1 MAKEDTPS
9 KALIS
14 SGDGPRYTVGDSVRV
29 RAGVLDPD
37 FPDIPLAGWAGE
49 VADIDETSPP
59 LYLIRWSA
67 ETLSKVT
74 PAYTVRC
81 EREVMDGDET
91 WLLGKDLEADAGGQL
106 AIVPP
111 QKLSPRPLESDDSE
125 DRVRA
130 IFGLTGDD
138 PLPKIDQ
145 ASLRRF
151 HEYFTKNLNLPQPA
165 QFDDAPGHELLVL
178 RCLLPLEDDA
188 EEEGIVVEV
197 LHEDRIETVP
207 LYEVSL
213 LADYDIG
220 DDVLAYGEWFVDSRP
235 GDATPTQFPNF
246 STRLPSLEMLL
257 GRVLLA
263 FLLIGALFGAILW
276 ADDSAV
282 AMAEGGGLLCGVIGI
297 IFGARSEALLR
308 RTLLR
313 PPGFLIGLLLGA
325 TLGTVFGAVFA
336 VLLLG
341 FVGVIAGAILGNIVG
356 QLLSA
361 CGVRNHGTFRLT
373 FLGSYLGAGTYIFL
387 HDTEKAITGSIYGF
401 LGGGGAFLLTYAV
414 MNWGMSRL
422 PRPRL

>member
-1 MAKEDTPS
+1 MAKKDFES
-9 KALIS
+9 KALVP
-14 SGDGPRYTVGDSVRV
+14 SGEEHRYTVGDAVRV
-29 RAGVLDPD
+29 RAGVADPD
-37 FPDIPLAGWAGE
+37 FPDIPLAGWAG
-49 VADIDETSPP
+49 VIASIDETIPP
-59 LYLIRWSA
+59 LYLVRWSA
-67 ETLSKVT
+67 ETLSRIT
-74 PAYTVRC
+74 PAYRVRC
-81 EREVMDGDET
+81 EREGMDGDET
-91 WLLGKDLEADAGGQL
+91 WLLGKDLEEDAGGPL
-106 AIVPP
+106 AIVAP
-111 QKLSPRPLESDDSE
+111 QELAPRPLEGDDSE

-151 HEYFTKNLNLPQPA
+151 HDYFTKNLNLPQPA

-178 RCLLPLEDDA
+178 QRLLPLEDDA
-188 EEEGIVVEV
+188 GEEGIVVEV
-197 LHEDRIETVP
+197 IHEDRIEAVP

-220 DDVLAYGEWFVDSRP
+220 DDVLAYGEWFADSRP
-235 GDATPTQFPNF
+235 GDATPTKFPNF
-246 STRLPSLEMLL
+246 ATRLPSLQMLL

-263 FLLIGALFGAILW
+263 FLLVGALFGAILW

-282 AMAEGGGLLCGVIGI
+282 AMAEGGGIVCGVIGI

-308 RTLLR
+308 RTFLR
-313 PPGFLIGLLLGA
+313 PPGFLIGLLFGA

-361 CGVRNHGTFRLT
+361 CGVRNQGTFRLI

-401 LGGGGAFLLTYAV
+401 LGGAGAFLLTYAV